1 MNISKNKFELLLA
14 EKELSLTQL
23 AELTG
28 ISRQNISTIKQRG
41 TCNPC
46 TAAKL
51 AKGFGV
57 PVTEILEMEAS
68 T

>member
-41 TCNPC
+41 TCNPA
-46 TAAKL
+46 TAAKI

-57 PVTEILEMEAS
+57 PVTDLIETEVK

>member
-14 EKELSLTQL
+14 EKEINLTQL
-23 AELTG
+23 AELSG

>member
-1 MNISKNKFELLLA
+1 MKLSKNKFELLLA
-14 EKELSLTQL
+14 EKELTLTKL
-23 AELTG
+23 AALSG

-41 TCNPC
+41 TCSPC

-57 PVTEILEMEAS
+57 SVAEILDMEVTA
-68 T
+68 